1 MKYRHDPSGR
11 SFTGP
16 GQSQFPGISDP
27 FFDGGMSNTTL
38 GNNPIPYD
46 ESQFSA
52 GIPSISI
59 QPAPISQALI
69 LPNQNVTEAAKPA
82 KGGGF
87 NLGNSLNDIK
97 GIVDRMGGI
106 DGIVSTMTKVQKVV
120 GSISQM
126 APLIKVLAGSFG
138 KKGTASIAEDDTDDP
153 RLRAARRNAAA
164 PELALAAQGLHP
176 ADNAAARVNA
186 NASISLHHRMQL
198 APAFTR

>member
-1 MKYRHDPSGR
+1 
-11 SFTGP
+11 
-16 GQSQFPGISDP
+16 
-27 FFDGGMSNTTL
+27 MSHTTL

-87 NLGNSLNDIK
+87 NLGNSLNEIK

-138 KKGTASIAEDDTDDP
+138 KKGTASIAEDDSDDAPTP
-153 RLRAARRNAAA
+153 RRKKKRR
-164 PELALAAQGLHP
+164 
-176 ADNAAARVNA
+176 R
-186 NASISLHHRMQL
+186 
-198 APAFTR
+198 TRTGTGGAGVTPGGQRRRPRKR

>member
-1 MKYRHDPSGR
+1 MKYRYDPSGR
-11 SFTGP
+11 SINQP

-59 QPAPISQALI
+59 QPAPTSQALI
-69 LPNQNVTEAAKPA
+69 LPSQESTEAAKPA
-82 KGGGF
+82 KAGGF

-106 DGIVSTMTKVQKVV
+106 DGIVTTMTKVKEVV

-126 APLIKVLAGSFG
+126 APLIKVLAGSF
-138 KKGTASIAEDDTDDP
+138 KKDTASIAEDDDDTPPP
-153 RLRAARRNAAA
+153 RRKKKRR
-164 PELALAAQGLHP
+164 
-176 ADNAAARVNA
+176 R
-186 NASISLHHRMQL
+186 
-198 APAFTR
+198 TRTGAGVTPGGQRRRPRKR

>member
-1 MKYRHDPSGR
+1 VKYRHDPSGR

-27 FFDGGMSNTTL
+27 FFDGGMSHTTL

-138 KKGTASIAEDDTDDP
+138 KKGTASIAEDDSDDAPTP
-153 RLRAARRNAAA
+153 RRKKKRR
-164 PELALAAQGLHP
+164 
-176 ADNAAARVNA
+176 R
-186 NASISLHHRMQL
+186 
-198 APAFTR
+198 TRTGTGGAGVTPGGQRRRPRKR